1 MHPRRSIV
9 AAVLAVSAMSAVH
22 AQTVSA
28 GGYSLTVF
36 GDLGGPRDMQYNGNA
51 VSADGK
57 TIIGFYWS
65 EAQPG
70 GSMAFSWSAAT
81 GWQRLAAPANAYDSQ
96 AQTVSADGQVI
107 GGSISARQ
115 ADSSN
120 LDRWAVRWPGDGRTQ
135 KLVPDTAGW
144 GAWVDVAN
152 LAGTRMT
159 GSFTAAGG
167 RNARFMWDQ
176 PTGFRELPP
185 GGDYLVHLLAMTS
198 SGNAAA
204 GFAGNV
210 DGVYGS
216 RALLWTERI
225 GERLLPTIN
234 AGVARMDLARGV
246 TEDERTIAGSLGTLV
261 ATPDGQQRVDSEA
274 VLWTNGG
281 DSIQRLGFLDGDDS
295 SYALSISMDGQV
307 VVGGSSNGQ
316 TGVER
321 VFVWTPH
328 SGMRSLVALLE
339 GAGLSVGTLN
349 LANVIGVS
357 PDGQTITGQGY
368 REDDPDGKPQFWQV
382 HIDAATLRA
391 LRPASPGADALR
403 VRAAQPKAMAVSR
416 TLAAQP
422 KAAMQRSVCRMPVT
436 PARLASC
443 RLLLPAAR

>member
-1 MHPRRSIV
+1 MHPRRSVV
-9 AAVLAVSAMSAVH
+9 AAVLAVSAMSAAH

-28 GGYSLTVF
+28 GGYSLTVI
-36 GDLGGPRDMQYNGNA
+36 GDLGGPRDVRYNGYA

-57 TIIGFYWS
+57 TIVGSYWS
-65 EAQPG
+65 DAQPG
-70 GSMAFSWSAAT
+70 NAMAFSWSAAT
-81 GWQRLAAPANAYDSQ
+81 GWQRLAAPANAYD
-96 AQTVSADGQVI
+96 ALARTVSADGRVI

-115 ADSSN
+115 AESSN

-135 KLVPDTAGW
+135 KLVPDTAGRD
-144 GAWVDVAN
+144 ASVEVAN
-152 LAGTRMT
+152 LGGTRMS
-159 GSFTAAGG
+159 GSFTTTGG

-176 PTGFRELPP
+176 PRGFRALPS
-185 GGDYLVHLLAMTS
+185 GGDYIVQLLSMTS
-198 SGNAAA
+198 SGNAAV

-234 AGVARMDLARGV
+234 AGAARMDLAHGV

-261 ATPDGQQRVDSEA
+261 VTPDGQRVDSEA

-281 DSIQRLGFLDGDDS
+281 DSIRRLGFLDGDDS
-295 SYALSISMDGQV
+295 SYALSISTDGQV
-307 VVGGSSNGQ
+307 VVGSSSNGQ

-321 VFVWTPH
+321 VFVWTPQ

-339 GAGLSVGTLN
+339 AAGLSVGTLS
-349 LANVIGVS
+349 LTNVIGVC

-368 REDDPDGKPQFWQV
+368 REDDPDGRPQFWQV

-403 VRAAQPKAMAVSR
+403 VRTMQPKAKAASR
-416 TLAAQP
+416 TLAVRP
-422 KAAMQRSVCRMPVT
+422 NAAMQQSVCRLPVI
-436 PARLASC
+436 PARLAPC
-443 RLLLPAAR
+443 RLRSSAAR

>member
-1 MHPRRSIV
+1 MHLKGTMAATLFV
-9 AAVLAVSAMSAVH
+9 ASTAGAVH

-28 GGYSLTVF
+28 GGYSLTVI

-57 TIIGFYWS
+57 TIIGSYWS
-65 EAQPG
+65 DARPG
-70 GSMAFSWSAAT
+70 NSMAFSWSAAT
-81 GWQRLAAPANAYDSQ
+81 GWQRLAAPANAYDSM
-96 AQTVSADGQVI
+96 AQTVSGDGQVI

-115 ADSSN
+115 AESSN

-144 GAWVDVAN
+144 GASVEVAN
-152 LAGTRMT
+152 LGGTRM
-159 GSFTAAGG
+159 AGRFSTIG
-167 RNARFMWDQ
+167 VSNARFMWDQ
-176 PTGFRELPP
+176 PRGFRQLPP
-185 GGDYLVHLLAMTS
+185 GGDYVVQLLSMTS

-234 AGVARMDLARGV
+234 AGVARMDQARGV
-246 TEDERTIAGSLGTLV
+246 TEDERTIAGALGTLV
-261 ATPDGQQRVDSEA
+261 VTPDGQRVDSEA

-295 SYALSISMDGQV
+295 SYAQAISTDGRV
-307 VVGGSSNGQ
+307 VIGTSSNGQ
-316 TGVER
+316 TGAER
-321 VFVWTPH
+321 VFVWTPQ

-339 GAGLSVGTLN
+339 AAGLSVGTLN
-349 LANVIGVS
+349 LTNVIGVS

-368 REDDPDGKPQFWQV
+368 RDGDPDYRPQFWQV

-391 LRPASPGADALR
+391 LQPASPGADALR
-403 VRAAQPKAMAVSR
+403 VRASSRKATSR
-416 TLAAQP
+416 MLAAKP
-422 KAAMQRSVCRMPVT
+422 NAAMQRSACRMPVS
-436 PARLASC
+436 PAQLARC
-443 RLLLPAAR
+443 LPRLPATR

>member
-1 MHPRRSIV
+1 MHPRRSVV

-28 GGYSLTVF
+28 GGYSLTVI
-36 GDLGGPRDMQYNGNA
+36 GDLGGPRDVRYDGNA
-51 VSADGK
+51 VSADVK
-57 TIIGFYWS
+57 TIIGSYWS

-96 AQTVSADGQVI
+96 ARTVSADGQVI
-107 GGSISARQ
+107 GGSISARET
-115 ADSSN
+115 DGSN

-135 KLVPDTAGW
+135 KLVPDTAGRD
-144 GAWVDVAN
+144 ASVDVAN
-152 LAGTRMT
+152 LAGTRMA
-159 GSFTAAGG
+159 GSLTTTGG

-176 PTGFRELPP
+176 PRGFRELPP

-198 SGNAAA
+198 SGNAAV

-216 RALLWTERI
+216 RALLWSERT

-246 TEDERTIAGSLGTLV
+246 TEDERTIAGALGTLV
-261 ATPDGQQRVDSEA
+261 VTPDGQRVDSEA

-281 DSIQRLGFLDGDDS
+281 DDIQRLGFLDGDDNS
-295 SYALSISMDGQV
+295 HASSISTDGRV
-307 VVGGSSNGQ
+307 VIGESSNRQ
-316 TGVER
+316 TGVAR
-321 VFVWTPH
+321 VFVWTPQ

-339 GAGLSVGTLN
+339 AAGLSVGTLN
-349 LANVIGVS
+349 LVNVIGVS

-368 REDDPDGKPQFWQV
+368 RDGDPDYRPQFWQV

-403 VRAAQPKAMAVSR
+403 ARATQPKAMAVSR
-416 TLAAQP
+416 MLAARP
-422 KAAMQRSVCRMPVT
+422 KAAMQRSACRLPVI

>member
-1 MHPRRSIV
+1 MHPRRSVV
-9 AAVLAVSAMSAVH
+9 AAMLAVSAMSAVH

-28 GGYSLTVF
+28 GGYSLTVI
-36 GDLGGPRDMQYNGNA
+36 GDLGGPRDMQYQGNA

-57 TIIGFYWS
+57 TIVGSYWS

-96 AQTVSADGQVI
+96 ARTVSADGQVI
-107 GGSISARQ
+107 GGSISALQ

-135 KLVPDTAGW
+135 KLVPDTAGR
-144 GAWVDVAN
+144 GASVEVAN
-152 LAGTRMT
+152 LGGTRMG
-159 GSFTAAGG
+159 GSFTTKGG
-167 RNARFMWDQ
+167 RNARFMWTQ
-176 PTGFRELPP
+176 PNGFRELPP
-185 GGDYLVHLLAMTS
+185 GGDYNVQLLSMTS

-234 AGVARMDLARGV
+234 AGAARMDLARGV

-261 ATPDGQQRVDSEA
+261 VTPDGQRVDSEA

-307 VVGGSSNGQ
+307 VIGGSSNGQ

-321 VFVWTPH
+321 VFVWTPQ

-368 REDDPDGKPQFWQV
+368 RDGDPDYKPQFWQV

-422 KAAMQRSVCRMPVT
+422 KAATQRRACRMPVI

>member
-1 MHPRRSIV
+1 MHPRRSVV

-28 GGYSLTVF
+28 GGYSLTVI
-36 GDLGGPRDMQYNGNA
+36 GDLGGPRDVRYDGNA

-57 TIIGFYWS
+57 TIIGSYWS

-70 GSMAFSWSAAT
+70 SSMAFSWSAAT

-107 GGSISARQ
+107 GGSISARL

-135 KLVPDTAGW
+135 KLVPDTAGR

-159 GSFTAAGG
+159 GSFTTTGG

-176 PTGFRELPP
+176 PRGFRELPP

-198 SGNAAA
+198 SGNAAT

-216 RALLWTERI
+216 RALLWTERF

-234 AGVARMDLARGV
+234 AGVARMDLAQGV

-261 ATPDGQQRVDSEA
+261 VTPDGQQRVDSEA

-307 VVGGSSNGQ
+307 VIGGSSNGQ

-321 VFVWTPH
+321 VFVWTPQ

-368 REDDPDGKPQFWQV
+368 RDGDPDYRPQFWQV
-382 HIDAATLRA
+382 HIDAAILRA

-403 VRAAQPKAMAVSR
+403 VRAAQPKATAVSR
-416 TLAAQP
+416 MLVAQP
-422 KAAMQRSVCRMPVT
+422 KAAMQRSVCRMPVI